1 MMRFAV
7 LLLLLALPLT
17 ACQDTSSDAASG
29 GDESVGGPALLFL
42 GDSLTAGRGLAAD
55 EALPAL
61 IQRKLQDSGR
71 QYRVINGGRSGD
83 TTAGGLSRL
92 GWYLRPELEIRAIVV
107 GLGSND
113 AMRGLE
119 LAELER
125 NLRSIVRQ
133 IRAFDPTIQIF
144 LMQMYTFPNLGA
156 AYREGYAAI
165 FPRVARDMGLILI
178 PFPLEGVAGNAALNQ
193 EDGIHPTAEG
203 TEIVAENVWRVLR
216 ERL

>member
-1 MMRFAV
+1 MIRLLV
-7 LLLLLALPLT
+7 LFLVSVLT
-17 ACQDTSSDAASG
+17 LTSCGEQSSDVEVSG
-29 GDESVGGPALLFL
+29 AESDAGPALLFL

-61 IQRKLQDSGR
+61 IERKLQESER
-71 QYRVINGGRSGD
+71 PYRVINGGRSGD

-92 GWYLRPELEIRAIVV
+92 GWYLRPELKIKAIVV

-119 LAELER
+119 LVELER
-125 NLRSIVRQ
+125 NLRRIVAQ

-156 AYREGYAAI
+156 AYRTEYAAI
-165 FPRVARDMGLILI
+165 FPRVARDMGLVLI
-178 PFPLEGVAGNAALNQ
+178 PFPLEGVAGDVALNQ

-203 TEIVAENVWRVLR
+203 TRIVAENVWTILKDH
-216 ERL
+216 L